1 MNTYSDL
8 IVARG
13 MTATS
18 NPIEINAR
26 AQEVMEDSS
35 LSLRA
40 RALFILLCELRGE
53 PHNPFAEPYEP
64 AEVIHGAVEELVTA
78 GLVIRV

>member
-18 NPIEINAR
+18 NPIEIDAR

-35 LSLRA
+35 LSFRA

-53 PHNPFAEPYEP
+53 PHNPFAEVYEP
-64 AEVIHGAVEELVTA
+64 AEVIHGAVEELVQA
-78 GLVIRV
+78 GLAARV